1 MRTKTFSAKK
11 LLSLLLTV
19 AMFATMILPTN
30 VFAAVSDISTTLGT
44 DKLYVD
50 VEADFTV
57 TTVANDD
64 LNKMVMGQFVIEN
77 ADEDDIASL
86 TYYGVMEDAYL
97 TLPIADDGAGNL
109 VGQFGP
115 ATTGFPMSDA
125 TSKFKVTFK
134 NAGDYEVNVS
144 VVEFGTTNVVASCDA
159 TVEVVGYAD
168 YTALTAAIA
177 KANNCIANESL
188 YTTASINAVK
198 DAKDVAENVNDKLYA
213 DNTSAITNA
222 ITDIEDAIAA
232 LEELADYTDLTVAYN
247 TGKAISNANGTYTTK
262 TFEVLTEALKEVE
275 KDANKELTVQ
285 DDVDALTKA
294 INDAIAGLV
303 KNVEVTFTAVAVAND
318 AKVDY
323 AKANKI
329 VLVFAEPVKDD
340 ANKLVSKLNIADKV
354 SAANWTTDTVYTLTL
369 KGDHGLSN
377 NAEVA
382 FDGDETIF
390 TVSGNAMADTKANV
404 IGNLTEAY
412 QQVTA
417 TKMAATIVNNDDKP
431 GADAGDKIVLVFNA
445 PVKDNPDD
453 ITVSGMTAEVVAGT
467 YNTVY
472 VITLD
477 GTENVNDDTKLTF
490 GTIANVEL
498 NGTFGTAVA
507 PKALVA
513 VAIDKDGTAKKTN
526 DEIVVVFDRPT
537 NGSEDISALSIFSD
551 AEWNGANTELTLK
564 VAGETGINSTIDISS
579 MGIMDKDSIVAAT
592 NTSNLALLGSFG
604 TVTAPAVLSMTAVDV
619 DGTAKTEG
627 DLVVIVFDRPT
638 NGSVDISG
646 LADFVD
652 AKWNTTKTEL
662 TLTVGAGATIN
673 NGATL
678 DIASMGIK
686 DKDGL
691 VDATNTS
698 VKLAGSFGTVVAP
711 VINSAYAV
719 DNDGEATVAGD
730 MIVITFDRPT
740 NGAAIDL
747 KKDGIIANQATT
759 FGSTSK
765 FDWAD
770 GNTKLII
777 TLGTNANVENG
788 VELDLSNQGIMD
800 ADSIIDAAISPVV
813 VEGSFGSSL
822 EPKITRAIAFT
833 QNNKHI
839 IRTFFNTEV
848 VVKENGTL
856 DVYVK
861 NFDTPKGTWTTNG
874 ISYYDIVLEEGHD
887 ELEAGAV
894 IKFEGTLVDKKTGK
908 MELKDAEIVINGG
921 FEQDID
927 MEILSLT
934 AYSNDGSGI
943 AKAGD
948 RIVLVLNSEAT
959 SVTCDLGTFE
969 TDDNITW
976 VYTLKSDNEVEIAK
990 DVTFSAI
997 KSKTNG
1003 KTYSNMKANIGGSFG
1018 YVVEPKLLSA
1028 TAYSKDGSGIAKK
1041 GDEIIV
1047 VFDSKVSGVTSSL
1060 GAVSSDDGIVW
1071 KITLGDN
1078 PTITVGTTLN
1088 FAVKSVATGKEYNN
1102 LSVDL
1107 GGSFGKVVEPQI
1119 LSATAYSNDGSGI
1132 AKAGDKIVVVFN
1144 APVLYVTSALGSV
1157 STNDN
1162 IVWTIELGTNPT
1174 ITVGTDLTF
1183 DVTSVATNKEHKGL
1197 KINLAG
1203 SFGEIVNPEIISVT
1217 AISNDGSGVAKVGD
1231 KIVVVFD
1238 TEVKVGN
1245 ADAAATYVYTYT
1257 LTADDIA
1264 SNKYAIGAG
1273 YSVDV
1278 WSVATGKKYTLN
1290 SIVDG
1295 SYGYSEVPTVKSVV
1309 LAEDKG
1315 IETVTVVFDGAID
1328 IYEADGITKKAV
1340 NVDTLKEKNAHLGK
1354 QTDAV
1359 SAKWIDE
1366 YRLEITLGANTT
1378 TTDASKLDLTG
1389 LGIKA
1394 KATGIALEDGAI
1406 SDLAISGTLIPVV
1419 KEVKAAGK
1427 NIIISFSTRTNGV
1440 ANISNLTA
1448 LLGTGAVANW
1458 TDNDKTLTITLG
1470 ENYTVTNNGY
1480 IVLNGM
1486 GIYDAFSGNYHVVG
1500 QYKILGSIDSD
1511 KLAVTKVVAQST
1523 DKSKTTAQKGDTIVI
1538 KFNSATDLKGAA
1550 LNQIL
1555 DANKVDEI
1563 ITIDGG
1569 NEAALG
1575 TGYTGEWTAYDTL
1588 VITLGGKTIDNTVD
1602 PAVETGNDP
1611 AISVG
1616 TAITVAN
1623 VKFANGEGLMDAT
1636 SVELSGSFNGREF
1649 ILTEGAITRT
1659 GANNTG
1665 DYRIAVKVEDTL
1677 LAPSVVPT
1685 VVCVAYNGTSPVS
1698 VMRICVDVE
1707 NTIQPVFEF
1716 AEGLKITSAKIYVF
1730 NELFGD
1736 VNSSPSVLAETLEI
1750 K

>member
-1 MRTKTFSAKK
+1 
-11 LLSLLLTV
+11 
-19 AMFATMILPTN
+19 
-30 VFAAVSDISTTLGT
+30 
-44 DKLYVD
+44 
-50 VEADFTV
+50 
-57 TTVANDD
+57 
-64 LNKMVMGQFVIEN
+64 MGI
-77 ADEDDIASL
+77 
-86 TYYGVMEDAYL
+86 
-97 TLPIADDGAGNL
+97 
-109 VGQFGP
+109 
-115 ATTGFPMSDA
+115 
-125 TSKFKVTFK
+125 K
-134 NAGDYEVNVS
+134 
-144 VVEFGTTNVVASCDA
+144 
-159 TVEVVGYAD
+159 
-168 YTALTAAIA
+168 
-177 KANNCIANESL
+177 
-188 YTTASINAVK
+188 
-198 DAKDVAENVNDKLYA
+198 
-213 DNTSAITNA
+213 
-222 ITDIEDAIAA
+222 
-232 LEELADYTDLTVAYN
+232 
-247 TGKAISNANGTYTTK
+247 
-262 TFEVLTEALKEVE
+262 
-275 KDANKELTVQ
+275 
-285 DDVDALTKA
+285 
-294 INDAIAGLV
+294 
-303 KNVEVTFTAVAVAND
+303 
-318 AKVDY
+318 
-323 AKANKI
+323 
-329 VLVFAEPVKDD
+329 
-340 ANKLVSKLNIADKV
+340 
-354 SAANWTTDTVYTLTL
+354 
-369 KGDHGLSN
+369 
-377 NAEVA
+377 
-382 FDGDETIF
+382 
-390 TVSGNAMADTKANV
+390 
-404 IGNLTEAY
+404 
-412 QQVTA
+412 
-417 TKMAATIVNNDDKP
+417 
-431 GADAGDKIVLVFNA
+431 
-445 PVKDNPDD
+445 
-453 ITVSGMTAEVVAGT
+453 
-467 YNTVY
+467 
-472 VITLD
+472 
-477 GTENVNDDTKLTF
+477 
-490 GTIANVEL
+490 
-498 NGTFGTAVA
+498 
-507 PKALVA
+507 
-513 VAIDKDGTAKKTN
+513 DKDGLV
-526 DEIVVVFDRPT
+526 D
-537 NGSEDISALSIFSD
+537 
-551 AEWNGANTELTLK
+551 
-564 VAGETGINSTIDISS
+564 
-579 MGIMDKDSIVAAT
+579 AT
-592 NTSNLALLGSFG
+592 NVSIKLNGSFG
-604 TVTAPAVLSMTAVDV
+604 TVTAPAVMSMTAVDN

-627 DLVVIVFDRPT
+627 DFVVIVFDRPT

-652 AKWNTTKTEL
+652 AEWNTTKTEL
-662 TLTVGAGATIN
+662 TLTVGTGATIN

-719 DNDGEATVAGD
+719 DNDGEATIAGD
-730 MIVITFDRPT
+730 QIVITFDRPT
-740 NGAAIDL
+740 NGADIDL
-747 KKDGIIANQATT
+747 TKAGIVVNQATD
-759 FGSTSK
+759 FGTLSK
-765 FDWAD
+765 FKWYDN
-770 GNTKLII
+770 GTKLVI
-777 TLGTNANVENG
+777 TIGANADIENG

-800 ADSIIDAAISPVV
+800 ADSIVDADISPVV

-894 IKFEGTLVDKKTGK
+894 IKFEGTLVDNKTKK
-908 MELKDAEIVINGG
+908 MELKDAEIVISGG

-976 VYTLKSDNEVEIAK
+976 VYTLKNDNEVEIAK
-990 DVTFSAI
+990 EVTFSAI

-1174 ITVGTDLTF
+1174 ITVGTELTF

-1264 SNKYAIGAG
+1264 SNKYAIGAD
-1273 YSVDV
+1273 YAVDV

-1328 IYEADGITKKAV
+1328 IYEADGITKKSV

-1406 SDLAISGTLIPVV
+1406 SDLTISGTLIPVV

-1427 NIIISFSTRTNGV
+1427 SIIISFSTRTNGV
-1440 ANISNLTA
+1440 AHISNLTA
-1448 LLGTGAVANW
+1448 LLGTGATANW
-1458 TDNDKTLTITLG
+1458 TDNDKTLTISLG
-1470 ENYTVTNNGY
+1470 ENYTVTSNGY

-1511 KLAVTKVVAQST
+1511 KLAVTKVVSQST

-1538 KFNSATDLKGAA
+1538 KFNSATDLKGSA

-1555 DANKVDEI
+1555 DADKVDEI

-1569 NEAALG
+1569 NEVALG

-1588 VITLGGKTIDNTVD
+1588 VITLGGSTTVPGVD
-1602 PAVETGNDP
+1602 GAEDTVTGKDP

-1623 VKFANGEGLMDAT
+1623 VKFANGEGLMDAIP
-1636 SVELSGSFNGREF
+1636 VELSGSFNGREF

-1736 VNSSPSVLAETLEI
+1736 VNSSPSVLAETIEI